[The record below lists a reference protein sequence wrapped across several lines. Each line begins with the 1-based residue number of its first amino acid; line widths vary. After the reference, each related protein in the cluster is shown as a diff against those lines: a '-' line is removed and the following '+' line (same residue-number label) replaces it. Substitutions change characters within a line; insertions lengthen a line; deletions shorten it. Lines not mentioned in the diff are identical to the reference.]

1 MDIEAVRTFVTVA
14 ETGQFQEAAVELRIT
29 QQAVSKRVASL
40 ERALGVTLFV
50 RTARGARLTLDG
62 QAFLP
67 HAREV
72 LRAVER
78 AAASVRPGE
87 RALRVDVLHRRIA
100 PALALRGFYQSHPG
114 TDLDVVTLSD
124 ANATTAIEAVLAGE
138 IDATFRAVPA
148 GDLPEGVSAERVL
161 DDPLQ
166 LLVGPGHPLAAA
178 KSLTPADLAG
188 HRIWIPGIK
197 QGTEWAAYYD
207 ELTEAFDLRID
218 AVGPDFGTEALMDS
232 IADSTALATLIGT
245 RDRYV
250 WPHDPRP
257 AADPGRRTDTGLP
270 PLVPAPNGQP
280 APGPRSPAQA
290 SHQGTP
296 DATGRRVDARSS
308 KLLTPTARPG
318 GICQT
323 QSRTTTGI

>member
-1 MDIEAVRTFVTVA
+1 MDIEAVRTFVAVTEA
-14 ETGQFQEAAVELRIT
+14 GQFQEAAVELRIT

-87 RALRVDVLHRRIA
+87 RALRVDVLQRRIS
-100 PALALRGFYQSHPG
+100 PALALRGFYESHPG

-124 ANATTAIEAVLAGE
+124 ANATRAIEAVLAGE
-138 IDATFRAVPA
+138 VDATFRAVAP
-148 GDLPEGVSAERVL
+148 GDLPEGIRAERVL

-166 LLVGPGHPLAAA
+166 LLVGPRHPLASAR
-178 KSLTPADLAG
+178 SLTLAELSG

-197 QGTEWAAYYD
+197 PGTEWGAFYD

-218 AVGPDFGTEALMDS
+218 AVGPDFGSEALMDS
-232 IADSTALATLIGT
+232 IADSAALATLVGSG
-245 RDRYV
+245 DSYV
-250 WPHDPRP
+250 WPAGHDL
-257 AADPGRRTDTGLP
+257 RRIPIEG
-270 PLVPAPNGQP
+270 PAPVYPHSFVYRTANPHPVLAALRGHLVQ
-280 APGPRSPAQA
+280 
-290 SHQGTP
+290 
-296 DATGRRVDARSS
+296 
-308 KLLTPTARPG
+308 ARPTPPADAWTPSWAG
-318 GICQT
+318 SG
-323 QSRTTTGI
+323 S